1 MNLHGTG
8 PAQGFWALLTDDER
22 AVLSGLGRITVF
34 PPGATMC
41 VEGDPA
47 THVFVLVDGWVKIL
61 GVTSDG
67 HEMVLALRGH
77 GDTVGEVAGETTG
90 YRTATVQAVGT
101 VRALIVTYEK
111 FSSFLDAHA
120 GADRAYRR
128 MVTRRWNDAESM
140 LRTRSVTSGAQ
151 RLAMLLLELA
161 DRHEHETDR
170 EVRMAMMLTQEELA
184 SLTGASRATVTRALS
199 NWRRRGIIRTGQ
211 RRHHDHRPGGA
222 AEDRGPADVA
232 CAALPPARSAGLG
245 LSRYDHRVPGHAREV
260 NPALPALVA
269 DVHGH
274 EGEEVLR
281 RRCRRSRGG

>member
-8 PAQGFWALLTDDER
+8 PAQGFWALLTDDEQ
-22 AVLSGLGRITVF
+22 AVLTDLGRITVF
-34 PPGATMC
+34 APGATMC

-61 GVTSDG
+61 GVTADG

-77 GDTVGEVAGETTG
+77 GDTVGEVAGETAG

-111 FSSFLDAHA
+111 FSSFLDTHA

-140 LRTRSVTSGAQ
+140 LRARSVTSGAQ
-151 RLAMLLLELA
+151 RLAGLLLELA
-161 DRHEHETDR
+161 DRRESEADR
-170 EVRMAMMLTQEELA
+170 EVRMAMILTQEELA

-211 RRHHDHRPGGA
+211 RDITITDLGA
-222 AEDRGPADVA
+222 
-232 CAALPPARSAGLG
+232 
-245 LSRYDHRVPGHAREV
+245 
-260 NPALPALVA
+260 
-269 DVHGH
+269 
-274 EGEEVLR
+274 LR
-281 RRCRRSRGG
+281 RIANQQT

>member
-8 PAQGFWALLTDDER
+8 PAQGFWALLTDDEQ
-22 AVLSGLGRITVF
+22 AVLTDLGRVTVF
-34 PPGATMC
+34 APGATMC

-61 GVTSDG
+61 GVTTDG

-111 FSSFLDAHA
+111 FSSFLDTHA

-151 RLAMLLLELA
+151 RLAGLLLELA
-161 DRHEHETDR
+161 DRRESEADR

-211 RRHHDHRPGGA
+211 RDITITDLGA
-222 AEDRGPADVA
+222 
-232 CAALPPARSAGLG
+232 
-245 LSRYDHRVPGHAREV
+245 
-260 NPALPALVA
+260 
-269 DVHGH
+269 
-274 EGEEVLR
+274 LR
-281 RRCRRSRGG
+281 RIANQQA